1 MPFVVGILRSE
12 LNEVLSLPMDEVLI
26 IDIDK
31 NDFLLFPGETVTDDL
46 TLIPPN
52 YTTTLRKVLRN
63 CAKTVKSK
71 KIIVIFYFL
80 FTYFNNQNNKKEEK
94 KRNMMNQH

>member
-31 NDFLLFPGETVTDDL
+31 NDFIRTPADSETHDL
-46 TLIPPN
+46 NLIPSN
-52 YTTTLRKVLRN
+52 FVSQLRRTLRN
-63 CAKTVKSK
+63 AAKAVKS
-71 KIIVIFYFL
+71 
-80 FTYFNNQNNKKEEK
+80 
-94 KRNMMNQH
+94 M